1 MENACLQTLPRTVE
15 PTRLR
20 CEIAAGTGAGIC
32 RLKRDETLSLEKK
45 TRAKML
51 QVNRGIL
58 WLTGTPANGD
68 VILEAGQ
75 AFEFQNHW
83 PYVIQALEAS
93 EICIA

>member
-1 MENACLQTLPRTVE
+1 
-15 PTRLR
+15 
-20 CEIAAGTGAGIC
+20 
-32 RLKRDETLSLEKK
+32 
-45 TRAKML
+45 ML

-93 EICIA
+93 EISIA